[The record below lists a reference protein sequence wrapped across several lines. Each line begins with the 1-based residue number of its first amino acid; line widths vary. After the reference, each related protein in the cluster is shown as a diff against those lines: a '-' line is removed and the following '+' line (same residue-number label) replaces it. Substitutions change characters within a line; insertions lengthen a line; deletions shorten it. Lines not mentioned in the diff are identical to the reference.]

1 MKKFYFQLI
10 SSSVLLIFVI
20 CISLSMGYVKIPLIE
35 VMKIILYKL
44 IATKISNISALH
56 ISIVWEVRFPRI
68 ICAALV
74 GGSLSICGVVFQG
87 ILLNPLADPYTLGI
101 SAGAAFG
108 ASLALLL
115 GLNFLGIYTVS
126 FLAFL
131 GGLLTLMV
139 VIYLS
144 STSRGGISSN
154 NLILSGVIVSAILS
168 AGISF
173 CKYLAQ
179 ERVAVI
185 IFWLLG
191 SFASSTWTN
200 SIILFVCLIFSFVIF
215 IFYFRELNLL
225 SLGGKIASSLGV
237 NPQKVRIILLL
248 WASLLTGVCVSFSG
262 IIGFVGLL
270 IPHMVRS
277 ITGPNHL
284 KLLPISL
291 IVGAILL
298 TAADTMTRA
307 VLPAEVPI
315 GVLTALIGGPF
326 FCYIFRKKQVGF

>member
-1 MKKFYFQLI
+1 MKKFVFQLLIMASILASTVFI
-10 SSSVLLIFVI
+10 SSS
-20 CISLSMGYVKIPLIE
+20 MGFVKIPTVE
-35 VMKIILYKL
+35 VIKIILSHVLGIKFSG
-44 IATKISNISALH
+44 ISPLH
-56 ISIVWEVRFPRI
+56 DSVVMDIRLPRI
-68 ICAALV
+68 MCASLV
-74 GGSLSICGVVFQG
+74 GGGLAICGVVFQG

-108 ASLALLL
+108 ASIALLF
-115 GLNFLGIYTVS
+115 GLSFLGIYTVS
-126 FLAFL
+126 FFAFI
-131 GGLLTLMV
+131 GGILTLVV

-144 STSRGGISSN
+144 STSSGGISSN

-179 ERVAVI
+179 ERVAII

-191 SFASSTWTN
+191 SFASSTWMN
-200 SIILFVCLIFSFVIF
+200 AIVLSVCLLASTIIFV
-215 IFYFRELNLL
+215 FYYRELNVLC
-225 SLGGKIASSLGV
+225 LGGKTASSLGI
-237 NPQKVRIILLL
+237 NPQQVRILLL
-248 WASLLTGVCVSFSG
+248 TVASLLTGVCVSFSG

-277 ITGPNHL
+277 ITGPDHL
-284 KLLPISL
+284 KLIPLSL
-291 IVGAILL
+291 LVGAILMVI
-298 TAADTMTRA
+298 ADTTARA

-326 FCYIFRKKQVGF
+326 FCYIFRKRQVGF

>member
-1 MKKFYFQLI
+1 MSQVVEIVLKKTLGLGLKGI
-10 SSSVLLIFVI
+10 S
-20 CISLSMGYVKIPLIE
+20 PLD
-35 VMKIILYKL
+35 V
-44 IATKISNISALH
+44 
-56 ISIVWEVRFPRI
+56 SIVWEVRFPRI
-68 ICAALV
+68 ISAALV
-74 GGSLSICGVVFQG
+74 GASLSICGVVFQG

-108 ASLALLL
+108 ASVAILL
-115 GLNFLGIYTVS
+115 GINFLGFYTVP
-126 FLAFL
+126 AFAFV
-131 GGLLTLMV
+131 GGVITLLT

-144 STSRGGISSN
+144 STSKGGISSN

-191 SFASSTWTN
+191 SFASCSWTDA
-200 SIILFVCLIFSFVIF
+200 IILLVCLISSFLVF

-225 SLGGKIASSLGV
+225 SLGGKTALSLGV
-237 NPQKVRIILLL
+237 NPQKVRIVLLL

-270 IPHMVRS
+270 VPHMMRS
-277 ITGPNHL
+277 VTGPDHL
-284 KLLPISL
+284 KLLPISM

-298 TAADTMTRA
+298 TGADTITRA
-307 VLPAEVPI
+307 ILPAEVPI